1 MFNEK
6 GIKYFDYS
14 GLMSLA
20 NTMLP
25 FDNAHPAP
33 QLYEKVA
40 QQLSQDIQALH

>member
-1 MFNEK
+1 
-6 GIKYFDYS
+6 
-14 GLMSLA
+14 MSLA

-40 QQLSQDIQALH
+40 QQLSQYIQALDTKKTGAGQ